1 MSYLV
6 AKYFTYVIGLLASF
20 LSFSLLVQCQAVRK
34 LPGCEAA
41 SEVRKTLDETLDA
54 KALDKMK
61 FAERITGER
70 QVLEE
75 LIAEYPREIEPYQQL
90 IKMLRSD
97 APDELPVLRDRLVKM
112 AKDNPDDP
120 LALTL
125 AGVVLRHRDI
135 AESIRLLEMAKMK
148 APTFPWP
155 ARELAADYFTGKH
168 VDTNKVKENLE
179 LFFADCP
186 ASTDGLAHWLL
197 AKDEALQQRVAM
209 SLRRRL
215 QNETDPKELRNYEVL
230 WGLEF
235 RTRAL
240 QEHDALRAQL
250 SEDLKRLERLNPKG
264 DSEWQAFLIKGYKQS
279 GTARD
284 FIEAK
289 ENLLIHDHPHSSEAF
304 AIVRQRWE
312 ETHKQP
318 KDGADTTA
326 WDQYQKEYENAL
338 KVWIRDYPDVA
349 SLQRYDWF
357 YAIEDDDAISE
368 QDGIAA
374 LDLFLQAVKDFQP
387 PNHRIWTY
395 ASAAQFLIQRGWQPE
410 RALELLQLAK
420 QAGAKDHVRS
430 IEDDNL
436 SEKDVE
442 GTRKEEMWQEQYLDG
457 LILKAA
463 KQSGRL
469 NEATRLKPFI
479 ETVPP
484 PEKKLESGYW
494 FNRARL
500 AALDNHIQD
509 ALAYYQLALQT
520 RIVSPRSWHGKLRDD
535 LTDEA
540 HALWKAQGG
549 TEGAWAIWSKPP
561 SSEAALAEA
570 HWEKATRAIPN
581 FELSDLSGKT
591 WRLKALAGKTVL
603 IALWATWCGPCEAEL
618 PHLQMFYEKVKTR
631 PDLQVL
637 TFDLD
642 EDLGLVAPYLKEKGY
657 TFPVLP
663 AYSTAVNLL
672 DGFAIPQNWIVDRQ
686 GVWRW
691 TQIGYGGGA
700 DEDFEQDM
708 LARVESINRE

>member
-1 MSYLV
+1 M
-6 AKYFTYVIGLLASF
+6 AKCVIGLLASF
-20 LSFSLLVQCQAVRK
+20 LSFSLLVQCQAVPA
-34 LPGCEAA
+34 LPGCEVAP
-41 SEVRKTLDETLDA
+41 ELRKTLDETLDT
-54 KALDKMK
+54 KALDRIKLP
-61 FAERITGER
+61 ERITREQ
-70 QVLEE
+70 QVLEQ
-75 LIAEYPREIEPYQQL
+75 LIAAHPREIDPYQRL
-90 IKMLRSD
+90 IETLRSD
-97 APDELPVLRDRLVKM
+97 APDELPMLRDRLVKM

-125 AGVVLRHRDI
+125 AGIVLRHKDTL
-135 AESIRLLEMAKMK
+135 ESIRLLEMAKVK
-148 APTFPWP
+148 APNFPWS
-155 ARELAADYFTGKH
+155 ARELAADYFSGKRA
-168 VDTNKVKENLE
+168 DNSKVKENLE
-179 LFFADCP
+179 IFFTLCP
-186 ASTDGLAHWLL
+186 ASTDSLAHWLL
-197 AKDEALQQRVAM
+197 AKDDALQTKVAM

-215 QNETDPKELRNYEVL
+215 QHETDPKQLRNYEIL

-235 RTRAL
+235 RTRPPK
-240 QEHDALRAQL
+240 EHDTVRAQL
-250 SEDLKRLERLNPKG
+250 SEDLKRLERLNPNG
-264 DSEWQAFLIKGYKQS
+264 DSEWLALLIKGYRQS
-279 GTARD
+279 GAPKD
-284 FIEAK
+284 VIVAK
-289 ENLLIHDHPHSSEAF
+289 ENLLIREHPRSSEAF

-312 ETHKQP
+312 ETHKEP
-318 KDGADTTA
+318 KDEADATA
-326 WDQYQKEYENAL
+326 WDQYQKEYEKVL
-338 KVWIRDYPDVA
+338 KVWIRDYPDVT

-357 YAIEDDDAISE
+357 YAIEADDAISE

-374 LDLFLQAVKDFQP
+374 LDSFLQAVKDFQP
-387 PNHRIWTY
+387 PNHETWTY
-395 ASAAQFLIQRGWQPE
+395 ASAAQFLIQRGWQLQ
-410 RALELLQLAK
+410 RALELLEMAK
-420 QAGAKDHVRS
+420 QASAKNHVRLM
-430 IEDDNL
+430 EDDNV

-442 GTRKEEMWQEQYLDG
+442 GARQEEMWQEHYFDG

-469 NEATRLKPFI
+469 DEAATLKTFI
-479 ETVPP
+479 EKAPP
-484 PEKKLESGYW
+484 AEKKLQSDYW
-494 FNRARL
+494 LNRARL
-500 AALDNHIQD
+500 AALETHIQD

-520 RIVSPRSWHGKLRDD
+520 RIVFPKSWHGKLRDD

-561 SSEAALAEA
+561 SSEAAVAEA
-570 HWEKATRAIPN
+570 PWEKATRAIPN

-591 WRLKALAGKTVL
+591 WRLKELAGKTVL

-618 PHLQMFYEKVKTR
+618 PHLQTFYEKVKTR